1 MLKIELTLQEIQV
14 IVQALHE
21 IPLPYKF
28 SAPLLQKIEDQVKP
42 QLAPK
47 GEEDGNAPD

>member
-1 MLKIELTLQEIQV
+1 MLKLELTLQEIQV

-28 SAPLLQKIEDQVKP
+28 SAPLLQKIEGQVQP

-47 GEEDGNAPD
+47 EEDGNPTD